1 MNQWDMWENIDK
13 SDRALAISKHKDY
26 SPFNILATGEIG
38 VVVRLADKF
47 IRLANL
53 YGLDMRTGEL
63 TLQKEPNHESIEDTL
78 VDIRNYGR
86 ILEILR
92 RGLWGK

>member
-1 MNQWDMWENIDK
+1 MNQWDMWGDIDK
-13 SDRALAISKHKDY
+13 ADRSLAISKHKDY
-26 SPFNILATGEIG
+26 SPFNIQATGEIG
-38 VVVRLADKF
+38 VVVRLADKI

-53 YGLDMRTGEL
+53 YGLDMKTGEL
-63 TLQKEPNHESIEDTL
+63 HPPAEPNHESIEDNL
-78 VDIRNYGR
+78 RDIRNYGR

>member
-1 MNQWDMWENIDK
+1 MTQWDMWGNIDK
-13 SDRALAISKHKDY
+13 SDMSLAVSKHKDY

-38 VVVRLADKF
+38 VVVRLADKI

-53 YGLDMRTGEL
+53 YGLDMKTGEL
-63 TLQKEPNHESIEDTL
+63 NPPKEPNHESIEDNL
-78 VDIRNYGR
+78 QDIRNYGR